1 MRIKLKNVV
10 LSYYITGRYYHR
22 HFRLSYNVVIYK
34 KKNASKTV
42 HVMSYDF
49 NSKMSMYFLSV
60 HCRAKYHTLFIYYNK
75 CENITYMFTNKMKLL
90 MKYTY

>member
-42 HVMSYDF
+42 HVMSYELWFQLQNVDV
-49 NSKMSMYFLSV
+49 LSIGS
-60 HCRAKYHTLFIYYNK
+60 L
-75 CENITYMFTNKMKLL
+75 
-90 MKYTY
+90 